1 MKVAMI
7 AVVAV
12 LLTGCSTFSK
22 DVAIDV
28 ERGDGTVT
36 AMGKGS
42 SLHYDSEEIQRQTL
56 EAAREACPTSSGD
69 SSMTE
74 SNTLVEVSK
83 AMLKWL
89 GSHRVKVT
97 HQCGQ

>member
-7 AVVAV
+7 AAAAL

-28 ERGDGTVT
+28 ERDNGTVT
-36 AMGKGS
+36 AMGAGS
-42 SLHYDSEEIQRQTL
+42 ALYYDSGEVEMQTL
-56 EAAREACPTSSGD
+56 EAAREACSASSGD
-69 SSMTE
+69 SSMTDA
-74 SNTLVEVSK
+74 NTLVEVSK

-89 GSHRVKVT
+89 GSHRVRVT
-97 HQCGQ
+97 HQC